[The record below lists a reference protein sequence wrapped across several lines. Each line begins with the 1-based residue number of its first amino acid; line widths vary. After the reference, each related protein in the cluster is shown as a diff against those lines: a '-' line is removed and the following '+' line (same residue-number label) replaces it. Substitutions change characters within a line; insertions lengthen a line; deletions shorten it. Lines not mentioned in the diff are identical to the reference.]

1 MKTGFITTM
10 LLLFAAG
17 MAQAQDN
24 QAKIDGNPNVNTI
37 VVNTTGDV
45 TIYQGDKFAVRWSD
59 ETVHYNMNFE
69 LKDSVAYLSGIDNF
83 EVTVPSLKYLKVNS
97 CGDVVAHDA
106 LAGKT
111 YPFTIPELATL
122 T

>member
-10 LLLFAAG
+10 LLLFVAG

-45 TIYQGDKFAVRWSD
+45 TICQGDKFAVKWD
-59 ETVHYNMNFE
+59 DDMLHYNMNFE
-69 LKDSVAYLSGIDNF
+69 LKDSVAYLSGSDDF
-83 EVTVPSLKYLKVNS
+83 EVTLNPPSPL
-97 CGDVVAHDA
+97 
-106 LAGKT
+106 
-111 YPFTIPELATL
+111 
-122 T
+122 